1 MHAVKPEFPTP
12 EMDEVE
18 PILAKSHIHK
28 ARALLKAE
36 FEAIAKLL
44 EVYEYAD
51 DEQFTEV
58 HEYAFALKAKQ
69 AQMSNQRVAR
79 KTVEYFKLKKK
90 PTDESNQL

>member
-1 MHAVKPEFPTP
+1 MHAVKPELPAP
-12 EMDEVE
+12 EIEE
-18 PILAKSHIHK
+18 SQPIAPQSHIHK
-28 ARALLKAE
+28 AMALLKKE

-51 DEQFTEV
+51 DDRFTSV

-79 KTVEYFKLKKK
+79 KTVEYFKLKLK
-90 PTDESNQL
+90 PTDESN